1 MQDNKDNFK
10 EFQPYIKPEQ
20 SISEFSVRAI
30 VLGIILSV
38 VFGAANAYV
47 GLKIGMT
54 VSASIPAAVISMAIL
69 RGFFKKGTVLENN
82 MVQTIGSSGE
92 SLAAGIIFT
101 VPALIFLGVAPSI
114 LEIFIMSALGGCLG
128 ILFMIPLRRFLIV
141 REHCTLPYPEGTAC
155 AQILVAG
162 QEGGSKAKLVFGGVI
177 IGGLYKF
184 LMYGLGLW
192 KDVVG
197 FNLKLSN
204 NPQVQTTLGAEV
216 TPILLGVGYII
227 GLRIAALMFAGAV
240 LGWLVLIPIIQFIG
254 ANLTSVVPPAT
265 SPISQLDAMGIW
277 KVYIRYI
284 GAGAVLLG
292 GIVSLLK
299 SLPIV
304 ISSIRQGF
312 SKLFNKQAES
322 TVCRTDKDIKFKYIF
337 IISVLTVIAAIAY
350 LVFYKPAV
358 GTASSW
364 PKGLVGVF
372 LIIVLGGLFITVAS
386 RIVGIVGSSS
396 SPVSGMTITT
406 LVAVSL
412 IFVAFGWTDQ
422 SSMII
427 AMSIGAIVCIAV
439 CMAGDISQDLK
450 TGYLVGATPYKQQIA
465 EFIGVL
471 VPALVIAWV
480 LLLLQKTYGL
490 GPEGKLQAPQAT
502 LMSIIVKGVIS
513 QQLPWILLLIGIFI
527 GICIE
532 LLGISSLPFAIGLY
546 LPFTLSAPII
556 IGGLVAGLV
565 SATTKK
571 DEFEKV
577 NEKGILFS
585 SGLVAGDALVGIILA
600 LLASVVWNATTGITL
615 ADKLNRRGII
625 PDTLSES
632 ILGLGIFMALT
643 IGLILIIKLRK
654 KTS

>member
-1 MQDNKDNFK
+1 MQDNKDNF
-10 EFQPYIKPEQ
+10 QPYIKAGQ

-30 VLGIILSV
+30 ILGIILAV

-47 GLKIGMT
+47 GLKVGMT

-69 RGFFKKGTVLENN
+69 RGVLRKGTVLENN

-92 SLAAGIIFT
+92 SLAAGVIFT
-101 VPALIFLGVAPSI
+101 VPALIFLGVSPSI

-128 ILFMIPLRRFLIV
+128 ILFMIPLRKYLIV
-141 REHCTLPYPEGTAC
+141 REHSTLPYPEGTAC
-155 AQILVAG
+155 AKILVAG

-184 LMYGLGLW
+184 LMIGLGLW

-197 FNLKLSN
+197 FKLKLSN
-204 NPQVQTTLGAEV
+204 NPAVQTSLGAEV

-254 ANLTSVVPPAT
+254 ANLTAAVPPAT
-265 SPISQLDAMGIW
+265 NQINQLDATGIW
-277 KVYIRYI
+277 KAYVRYI

-304 ISSIRQGF
+304 ISSIKQGF

-322 TVCRTDKDIKFKYIF
+322 TVCRTDNDIKFKYIVL
-337 IISVLTVIAAIAY
+337 ISVLTIIGAIAY
-350 LVFYKPAV
+350 LVFYKPD
-358 GTASSW
+358 SSW
-364 PKGLVGVF
+364 PKGLIGVL
-372 LIIVLGGLFITVAS
+372 LIMVLGGLFITVAS

-406 LVAVSL
+406 LVVVSL
-412 IFVAFGWTDQ
+412 IFVAFGWTNE

-471 VPALVIAWV
+471 APALVIAWV
-480 LLLLQKTYGL
+480 LLLLHTTYGL
-490 GPEGKLQAPQAT
+490 GSEGQLQAPQAT
-502 LMSIIVKGVIS
+502 LMHIIVKGVIS
-513 QQLPWILLLIGIFI
+513 QELPWVLLLIGIFI
-527 GICIE
+527 GACIE
-532 LLGISSLPFAIGLY
+532 FMGISSLPFAIGLY

-571 DEFEKV
+571 DEFEQT

-585 SGLVAGDALVGIILA
+585 SGLVAGDALIGIILA
-600 LLASVVWNATTGITL
+600 LLASVSV
-615 ADKLNRRGII
+615 DKVLKLRDEI
-625 PDTLSES
+625 PDGPMES
-632 ILGLGIFMALT
+632 LLGFGLFIALA
-643 IGLILIIKLRK
+643 IGLIVIVKLKGSPPEAGLTGCNDLR
-654 KTS
+654 SNSQ